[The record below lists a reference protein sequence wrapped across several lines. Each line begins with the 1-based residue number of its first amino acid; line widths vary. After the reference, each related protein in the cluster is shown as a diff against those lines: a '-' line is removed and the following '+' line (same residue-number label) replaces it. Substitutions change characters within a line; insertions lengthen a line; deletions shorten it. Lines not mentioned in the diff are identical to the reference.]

1 MPSATYENWAP
12 DLGKALPGIMLTTS
26 LEQTAYSDLITR
38 FLGERVIGKLSN
50 QFLQFPR
57 IVRRPARIAARIGNR
72 HHDTRPLIRGEN
84 LQRMVRVRGPPSPP
98 GEVQQSAICSL
109 GPDVAVPVRARPYRQ
124 TIRQRPERAPTR
136 PRPARPQ
143 RRLHS
148 QPSSRPC
155 RASTYARARVGRTQ
169 ARQRF
174 SPMVISKG
182 WASGADHPSN
192 QRSQARALRPPL
204 GRKRYRCHER

>member
-1 MPSATYENWAP
+1 M
-12 DLGKALPGIMLTTS
+12 TS

-38 FLGERVIGKLSN
+38 FLGERVIGKFSDE
-50 QFLQFPR
+50 FLQFPR

-72 HHDTRPLIRGEN
+72 HHDTRPLIRKRESATYGAGMMILPPLRARCN
-84 LQRMVRVRGPPSPP
+84 RARVWL
-98 GEVQQSAICSL
+98 L
-109 GPDVAVPVRARPYRQ
+109 GPDVAAPVRARPYRR

-136 PRPARPQ
+136 LRPARLR

-155 RASTYARARVGRTQ
+155 LASTYARARVGRMQ

-174 SPMVISKG
+174 SPMAIPRG
-182 WASGADHPSN
+182 WASGADHPAS
-192 QRSQARALRPPL
+192 QRSQAKALRPRL
-204 GRKRYRCHER
+204 GRSRYRCHGR